1 MQSIFRIDGPG
12 AGVVQS
18 AWNETNGGTPMP
30 DEQKPK
36 KKRATPSR
44 TSNEVKKRYCDKT
57 YQRIL
62 VSFRFDSDQDL
73 LDAIREKQDEME
85 VNCFNKDG
93 SPVTMQ
99 QAIKA
104 IMRGE

>member
-1 MQSIFRIDGPG
+1 VG
-12 AGVVQS
+12 AL
-18 AWNETNGGTPMP
+18 TGGNAMP
-30 DEQKPK
+30 EGQKPK
-36 KKRATPSR
+36 KKRTTPTH

-57 YQRIL
+57 YHRIL

>member
-1 MQSIFRIDGPG
+1 
-12 AGVVQS
+12 
-18 AWNETNGGTPMP
+18 MP
-30 DEQKPK
+30 AEHFDEQKPK
-36 KKRATPSR
+36 KRRKPSR

-62 VSFRFDSDQDL
+62 ISFRYDTDQDL

-85 VNCFNKDG
+85 VNHANKDG
-93 SPVTMQ
+93 SPVTIQ
-99 QAIKA
+99 QAIKS